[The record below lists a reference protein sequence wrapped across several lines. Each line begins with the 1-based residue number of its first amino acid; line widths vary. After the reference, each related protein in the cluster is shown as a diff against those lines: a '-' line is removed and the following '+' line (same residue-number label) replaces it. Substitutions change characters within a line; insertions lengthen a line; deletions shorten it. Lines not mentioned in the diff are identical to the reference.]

1 MVVAEWVFR
10 GLAMASHATM
20 QGRRSV
26 VASNL
31 RRIHHGELTGAELER
46 ATKAAFAS
54 YSRYWLESFRLPGT
68 PPAELDAR
76 LSYEGFEHLEE
87 ALARGQGA
95 IMALPHVG
103 GWDFGGA
110 WFASVGGYPTMVVA
124 EPVRPPELF
133 DWFSRLRR
141 AMGLEIVALGPDAGG
156 AVLRWLRAGGVL
168 GLLCDRDIL
177 GGGVEV
183 DLFGERT
190 TMPSGPATLALRTG
204 AALLP
209 TAVYFEGRRHHHGVV
224 RPPIHVDPEGRFRH
238 RVASVSQALADE
250 FEVLIGRAPEQWHV
264 FQPNWPSDRPQGARP
279 AVSG

>member
-1 MVVAEWVFR
+1 MARALPMVVAEGAFR
-10 GLAMASHATM
+10 GLAMVSHATM
-20 QGRRSV
+20 RGRRSV

-31 RRIHHGELTGAELER
+31 RRIRHGELKGDELER

-87 ALARGQGA
+87 ALARGKGA

-190 TMPSGPATLALRTG
+190 TVPSGPATLALRTG

-209 TAVYFEGRRHHHGVV
+209 TAVYFEGRRHHRGVV
-224 RPPIHVDPEGRFRH
+224 RPPIQVGREGRFRD
-238 RVASVSQALADE
+238 RVARVSQALADE

-264 FQPNWPSDRPQGARP
+264 FQPNWPSDRPERP
-279 AVSG
+279 